1 MKKSNIKIEV
11 SLDDNFVPEE
21 IVWSA
26 KDGGVENQKTKA
38 ALLSFWDDDKKEAM
52 RLDLWTKDLTMDE
65 MKIFFHQ
72 IFVSMA
78 QTYERATS
86 EGDVAKLISQF
97 AEDYAIAAKIK

>member
-1 MKKSNIKIEV
+1 MKKSKITIDV

-21 IVWSA
+21 IEWTA

-86 EGDVAKLISQF
+86 ESNVAKMIAQF
-97 AEDYAIAAKIK
+97 AEEYAMASKIK